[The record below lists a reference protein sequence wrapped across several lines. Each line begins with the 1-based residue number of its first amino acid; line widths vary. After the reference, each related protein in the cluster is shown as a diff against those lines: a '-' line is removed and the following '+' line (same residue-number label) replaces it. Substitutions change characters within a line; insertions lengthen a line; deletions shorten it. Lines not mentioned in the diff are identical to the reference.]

1 MAIATGTATLI
12 AAGAGL
18 AATGVT
24 TGMSFSQ
31 ANKQK
36 KLQSQA
42 EAEAD
47 KAMAA
52 ARGRLDV
59 NYMDALSVQKE
70 PYELQREAMIS
81 QGAQALEAGKEG
93 ENRGA
98 AVVAGKIYDLQNE
111 AQKDITTAMGKE
123 LTEIERLK
131 VAEDA
136 RLRDLNVQLDLGE
149 VEGAQ
154 MAARNAQEMAAQA
167 TAQGFEGVTSMA
179 TQAANLVPLYAKSG
193 ADYTVN
199 ALDVNG
205 KPLPKNTFDSSR
217 MSPISGA
224 QNNINY
230 MSPAYGFGFGTLP
243 TTSSMGAFNQSFGN
257 QMPTTNAMGAFNQSF
272 GNQKQGNL
280 VNPFLLY
287 P

>member
-1 MAIATGTATLI
+1 MAALTSI
-12 AAGAGL
+12 AAGVGI
-18 AATGVT
+18 AATAGT
-24 TGMSFSQ
+24 TAMSFSQ

-36 KLQSQA
+36 KLQKEA
-42 EAEAD
+42 ESEAD

-52 ARGRLDV
+52 ARTRLDV

-81 QGAQALEAGKEG
+81 QGTQATDAAQESE
-93 ENRGA
+93 RGA
-98 AVVAGKIYDLQNE
+98 AAGAGRVQMAQNE
-111 AQKDITTAMGKE
+111 AQGGIRTAMGKE

-193 ADYTVN
+193 ANYTVN
-199 ALDVNG
+199 NG
-205 KPLPKNTFDSSR
+205 NNATSPLTSQ
-217 MSPISGA
+217 MSPISG
-224 QNNINY
+224 QNSNINY
-230 MSPAYGFGFGTLP
+230 MSPAGGFGFGTLP

>member
-1 MAIATGTATLI
+1 MAALTSI
-12 AAGAGL
+12 AAGVGI
-18 AATGVT
+18 AATVGST
-24 TGMSFSQ
+24 AMSFTQ

-59 NYMDALSVQKE
+59 NYMEALSVQKE

-81 QGAQALEAGKEG
+81 QGAQALEAGKES
-93 ENRGA
+93 ERGPA
-98 AVVAGKIYDLQNE
+98 ATAGKVQMAQNE
-111 AQKDITTAMGKE
+111 AQGGIRADMSKE

-131 VAEDA
+131 VAEES
-136 RLRDLNVQLDLGE
+136 RLRDLQTQLDLGE

-167 TAQGFEGVTSMA
+167 TTQGWEGVTSAA
-179 TQAANLVPLYAKSG
+179 TQAANLIPLYAKSG

-199 ALDVNG
+199 NG
-205 KPLPKNTFDSSR
+205 NNATSTLTSQ
-217 MSPISGA
+217 MTPISGRPTVGIFPNAGTQA
-224 QNNINY
+224 QVQ
-230 MSPAYGFGFGTLP
+230 AQQ
-243 TTSSMGAFNQSFGN
+243 SS
-257 QMPTTNAMGAFNQSF
+257 
-272 GNQKQGNL
+272 NL
-280 VNPFLLY
+280 SWLNPF
-287 P
+287 PQ

>member
-24 TGMSFSQ
+24 TGMSFTQ

-36 KLQSQA
+36 KLQKEA

-47 KAMAA
+47 KAMAK
-52 ARGRLDV
+52 ARASLEV
-59 NYMDALSVQKE
+59 NYMDALSIQKE

-81 QGAQALEAGKEG
+81 QGTQATDAAQESE
-93 ENRGA
+93 RGA
-98 AVVAGKIYDLQNE
+98 AAGAGRVQMAQNE
-111 AQKDITTAMGKE
+111 AQGAIRTDMGKE
-123 LTEIERLK
+123 LTEIQRLK

-199 ALDVNG
+199 NG
-205 KPLPKNTFDSSR
+205 NNATSNFDKNS

-243 TTSSMGAFNQSFGN
+243 TTSSIGAFNQSFGN

>member
-36 KLQSQA
+36 KLQKEA
-42 EAEAD
+42 ESEAD
-47 KAMAA
+47 KAMAK
-52 ARGRLDV
+52 ARASLEI
-59 NYMDALSVQKE
+59 NYMDALSIQKE

-81 QGAQALEAGKEG
+81 QGTQATDAAQESE
-93 ENRGA
+93 RGA
-98 AVVAGKIYDLQNE
+98 AAGAGRVQMAQNE
-111 AQKDITTAMGKE
+111 AQAGIRTAMGKE
-123 LTEIERLK
+123 LTDIERLRR
-131 VAEDA
+131 AEDA

-179 TQAANLVPLYAKSG
+179 TQAANLIPLYPNLGGGNKSQTQQGLAK
-193 ADYTVN
+193 N
-199 ALDVNG
+199 AVIGSNG
-205 KPLPKNTFDSSR
+205 KQLTGTGSNIQWNPTGTGMPTLNQNQQ
-217 MSPISGA
+217 PI
-224 QNNINY
+224 NI
-230 MSPAYGFGFGTLP
+230 L
-243 TTSSMGAFNQSFGN
+243 GN
-257 QMPTTNAMGAFNQSF
+257 QMQSNPVTSF
-272 GNQKQGNL
+272 YPDFQ
-280 VNPFLLY
+280 VNPFT

>member
-42 EAEAD
+42 EAEAT
-47 KAMAA
+47 KAMEK
-52 ARGRLDV
+52 ARASLKV
-59 NYMDALSVQKE
+59 NYMDALSIQKE
-70 PYELQREAMIS
+70 PYELQREAMIA
-81 QGAQALEAGKEG
+81 QGAQTIDAAQGSERGTAAAAG
-93 ENRGA
+93 RVQMA
-98 AVVAGKIYDLQNE
+98 QDE
-111 AQKDITTAMGKE
+111 AQGGIRTAMGKE

-199 ALDVNG
+199 NG
-205 KPLPKNTFDSSR
+205 NNATSTFDKSV

-230 MSPAYGFGFGTLP
+230 MSPASGFGFGTLP
-243 TTSSMGAFNQSFGN
+243 TTSSMGAFNKSFGN

>member
-1 MAIATGTATLI
+1 MAIATTTAVALAGVAVSAGG
-12 AAGAGL
+12 AA
-18 AATGVT
+18 
-24 TGMSFSQ
+24 MSFSQ

-70 PYELQREAMIS
+70 PYELQREAMIA
-81 QGAQALEAGKEG
+81 QGTQATDAAQESE
-93 ENRGA
+93 RGA
-98 AVVAGKIYDLQNE
+98 AAAAGRVQMAQNE
-111 AQKDITTAMGKE
+111 AQSGIRTAMGKE

-167 TAQGFEGVTSMA
+167 TAQGFEGVTSAA
-179 TQAANLVPLYAKSG
+179 TQAANIIPLYGTKKDTG
-193 ADYTVN
+193 YTVN
-199 ALDVNG
+199 NG
-205 KPLPKNTFDSSR
+205 NNATSTLTSQ
-217 MSPISGA
+217 MTPISGRPTVGIFPNPAVQNSA
-224 QNNINY
+224 QVT
-230 MSPAYGFGFGTLP
+230 SP
-243 TTSSMGAFNQSFGN
+243 TTPNWLQW
-257 QMPTTNAMGAFNQSF
+257 PYTT
-272 GNQKQGNL
+272 K
-280 VNPFLLY
+280 
-287 P
+287 